1 MCLEVLDKYNY
12 KRENMITDTQI
23 ISYCFSKAWEE
34 KKAKYA
40 EISSVTASE
49 FLLFHTRENSKVD
62 YYVIN
67 SIIYPHIIQN
77 TKYLHCKSR

>member
-40 EISSVTASE
+40 EISSVTAS
-49 FLLFHTRENSKVD
+49 
-62 YYVIN
+62 
-67 SIIYPHIIQN
+67 
-77 TKYLHCKSR
+77 